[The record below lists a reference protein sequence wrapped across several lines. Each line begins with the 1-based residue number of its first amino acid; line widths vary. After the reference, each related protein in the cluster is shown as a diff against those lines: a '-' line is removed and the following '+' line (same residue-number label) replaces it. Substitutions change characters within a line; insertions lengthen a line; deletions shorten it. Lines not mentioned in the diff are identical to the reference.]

1 LPAGFS
7 AGVLRAIYGVQA
19 FRVKSKR
26 GRRATMPETVSVRVA
41 RLEKLMGRLAE
52 KQEKLDDVLVLLTEA
67 QIRTEESFKET
78 AERFRETAQQL
89 RETAQ
94 QLRETDQ
101 QLREVDKNSRER
113 DRYLDERVDKLVS
126 AIGEMLRTGRA
137 N

>member
-1 LPAGFS
+1 
-7 AGVLRAIYGVQA
+7 
-19 FRVKSKR
+19 
-26 GRRATMPETVSVRVA
+26 MPETVSTRVA

-67 QIRTEESFKET
+67 QIRTEE
-78 AERFRETAQQL
+78 RFRETAQHL
-89 RETAQ
+89 REID
-94 QLRETDQ
+94 R
-101 QLREVDKNSRER
+101 NSRER